1 MTLLSFKKLDR
12 ITRMNFFII
21 LFILF
26 SPQLLF
32 SQNHIMKFEHL
43 TVGDGLSGSVV
54 EFIMQDSKGFM
65 WFGTRNG
72 LNRYDGYKFIIY
84 RHDVNNPKSISHN
97 WISGGIIEDSKGD
110 LWIGT
115 LGGGLNRF
123 DRDKEIF
130 FQYKHDDKDPNSICN
145 NFIQY
150 IYEDK
155 SGNLWI
161 CTAGGLSKVAAHG
174 ILDTNDS
181 IKFVNYKSNP
191 EDPYS
196 LSDDYVVS
204 AYEDNEGLLWIGTAS
219 GINLLNKGSERF
231 INKNNLSAK
240 SYPFI
245 RNPLLG
251 GGMIWGFQE
260 DIADGDSLI
269 TITVGGV
276 IYKLNKNNDKLT
288 NFSKSLYQSLN
299 IPVPDVGYIDI
310 GYYMEDK
317 NGQVWIHP
325 NNQKG
330 LYITNK
336 AKNIAF
342 DLYPDPHN
350 PFSVSS
356 NFVESWYEDKNGI
369 IWIGTMGGG
378 VNKYI
383 KDKDIFRVITVDI
396 NDSECSVR
404 SIHEDIY
411 ENGLILWIGTEE
423 QGLLRYNMETREIK
437 QYYINCPIRAIC
449 QTKSDPDNIWIGTLY
464 WGLLKFN
471 KKNKTFSNQYFYESK
486 EDLNKF
492 HLTHVIL
499 SMTIDEKG
507 ILWIGTVGGLIRFDP
522 DTKKFKHYF
531 RDLNNKYS
539 LSDNQVNSLFFS
551 NYKNEPV
558 LWVGTRH
565 GGLNR
570 FDPDKE
576 KFYHF
581 KNNPDDSLSIAS
593 DYISSIY
600 EDDSSNLWIGTT
612 NGLQKFDRI
621 KNKFFRYVDKDGLL
635 NIDIMG
641 ILEGKNGILWL
652 HTKSGICRFNTQNRS
667 LRFLDEKDGLPAKD
681 FYRYAYYENKR
692 GDLYFGG
699 NNKILVFNP
708 AKIQKNT
715 NIPPIVITDFQIFN
729 ESVKPGN
736 DSPLSKTISN
746 TDEIILPFNQSVF
759 SFEFASLDYTTP
771 SKNKY
776 AYKMEGIDPDWVYS
790 DASRRY
796 VTYTH
801 LDPGK
806 YVLRIKGS
814 NNDGIWNEVGTSVSI
829 IITPPWWRT
838 WWAYSFYWLLFL
850 STLYGLR
857 RYELNR
863 LSFKNQVKMDEAVLR
878 EREEMDKMKSNFFAN
893 ISHEFRT
900 PITLILGPIKQISEK
915 IKDNKTKNELK
926 IIYKNA
932 GKLLRLVNQLLDLSK
947 VESGN
952 MKLQTVPQNIVS
964 VIKILVLS
972 FSSYAER
979 KKIKLKFDST
989 EEEIIAY
996 IDKEKIEKIVTNIL
1010 SNAFKFTPED
1020 GQIEV
1025 NVTRYFSSSNS
1036 NSHSEPA
1043 LPAGGEVGLTIKDL
1057 LEYLSGIQG

>member
-1 MTLLSFKKLDR
+1 
-12 ITRMNFFII
+12 
-21 LFILF
+21 
-26 SPQLLF
+26 
-32 SQNHIMKFEHL
+32 MK
-43 TVGDGLSGSVV
+43 
-54 EFIMQDSKGFM
+54 
-65 WFGTRNG
+65 
-72 LNRYDGYKFIIY
+72 
-84 RHDVNNPKSISHN
+84 
-97 WISGGIIEDSKGD
+97 
-110 LWIGT
+110 
-115 LGGGLNRF
+115 
-123 DRDKEIF
+123 
-130 FQYKHDDKDPNSICN
+130 
-145 NFIQY
+145 
-150 IYEDK
+150 
-155 SGNLWI
+155 
-161 CTAGGLSKVAAHG
+161 
-174 ILDTNDS
+174 
-181 IKFVNYKSNP
+181 
-191 EDPYS
+191 
-196 LSDDYVVS
+196 
-204 AYEDNEGLLWIGTAS
+204 
-219 GINLLNKGSERF
+219 
-231 INKNNLSAK
+231 
-240 SYPFI
+240 
-245 RNPLLG
+245 
-251 GGMIWGFQE
+251 
-260 DIADGDSLI
+260 
-269 TITVGGV
+269 
-276 IYKLNKNNDKLT
+276 
-288 NFSKSLYQSLN
+288 
-299 IPVPDVGYIDI
+299 
-310 GYYMEDK
+310 
-317 NGQVWIHP
+317 
-325 NNQKG
+325 
-330 LYITNK
+330 
-336 AKNIAF
+336 
-342 DLYPDPHN
+342 
-350 PFSVSS
+350 
-356 NFVESWYEDKNGI
+356 
-369 IWIGTMGGG
+369 
-378 VNKYI
+378 
-383 KDKDIFRVITVDI
+383 
-396 NDSECSVR
+396 
-404 SIHEDIY
+404 
-411 ENGLILWIGTEE
+411 
-423 QGLLRYNMETREIK
+423 
-437 QYYINCPIRAIC
+437 
-449 QTKSDPDNIWIGTLY
+449 
-464 WGLLKFN
+464 KFN
-471 KKNKTFSNQYFYESK
+471 
-486 EDLNKF
+486 
-492 HLTHVIL
+492 LTHVIL
-499 SMTIDEKG
+499 SIAIDEKG

-558 LWVGTRH
+558 LWVGTRR
-565 GGLNR
+565 GGLNK
-570 FDPDKE
+570 FDLDKE

-621 KNKFFRYVDKDGLL
+621 KNKFYRYVDKDGLL

-838 WWAYSFYWLLFL
+838 WWAYSFYGLLFL

-1043 LPAGGEVGLTIKDL
+1043 LPAGGEVGLTMKDL

>member
-1 MTLLSFKKLDR
+1 M
-12 ITRMNFFII
+12 
-21 LFILF
+21 
-26 SPQLLF
+26 
-32 SQNHIMKFEHL
+32 EA
-43 TVGDGLSGSVV
+43 
-54 EFIMQDSKGFM
+54 
-65 WFGTRNG
+65 
-72 LNRYDGYKFIIY
+72 IY
-84 RHDVNNPKSISHN
+84 
-97 WISGGIIEDSKGD
+97 W
-110 LWIGT
+110 
-115 LGGGLNRF
+115 
-123 DRDKEIF
+123 
-130 FQYKHDDKDPNSICN
+130 
-145 NFIQY
+145 
-150 IYEDK
+150 
-155 SGNLWI
+155 
-161 CTAGGLSKVAAHG
+161 
-174 ILDTNDS
+174 
-181 IKFVNYKSNP
+181 
-191 EDPYS
+191 
-196 LSDDYVVS
+196 
-204 AYEDNEGLLWIGTAS
+204 
-219 GINLLNKGSERF
+219 
-231 INKNNLSAK
+231 
-240 SYPFI
+240 
-245 RNPLLG
+245 
-251 GGMIWGFQE
+251 FQE
-260 DIADGDSLI
+260 YIADGDSLI
-269 TITVGGV
+269 TFNVCGV
-276 IYKLNKNNDKLT
+276 IYKLNKKNDKIT

-325 NNQKG
+325 RNQRG

-369 IWIGTMGGG
+369 IWIGTLGGG

-396 NDSECSVR
+396 NESECSVR

-471 KKNKTFSNQYFYESK
+471 KKNKTFSNQYFNKSK
-486 EDLNKF
+486 EDLKKIN
-492 HLTHVIL
+492 LTHVIL
-499 SMTIDEKG
+499 SITIDEKG

-600 EDDSSNLWIGTT
+600 EDDESNLWIGTT

-759 SFEFASLDYTTP
+759 SFEFAALDYTIP
-771 SKNKY
+771 DKNKY
-776 AYKMEGIDPDWVYS
+776 AYKMEGVDPDWVYS
-790 DASRRY
+790 DASHRY
-796 VTYTH
+796 VTYTN

-814 NNDGIWNEVGTSVSI
+814 NNDGVWNEVGTSVSI
-829 IITPPWWRT
+829 IITPPWWGT
-838 WWAYSFYWLLFL
+838 WWAYSLYGLLFL

-878 EREEMDKMKSNFFAN
+878 EREEMDRMKSNFFAN

-900 PITLILGPIKQISEK
+900 PLTLILGPIKQISEK

-989 EEEIIAY
+989 EEEIITY

-1043 LPAGGEVGLTIKDL
+1043 LPSGRLVSESPSESTKLKRVQLDDQGFVGISIRDTGIGIPKEKLSKIFDRFYQVDDTHKREQEGTGIGLALTKELIELHKGKIEVESEDNKGSKFSVYIPLGKKHLFPQEIVESIETQRKVTDLVIEEYDNELKKKKLELDFSFNNEKPVLLIVEDNYDLRKYIIEILSEYYKISEAEDGEEGFRLSIEQIPDLIISDVMMPKMDGYELCDKLKINERTSHIPIILLTAKATSDDKI
-1057 LEYLSGIQG
+1057 EWI